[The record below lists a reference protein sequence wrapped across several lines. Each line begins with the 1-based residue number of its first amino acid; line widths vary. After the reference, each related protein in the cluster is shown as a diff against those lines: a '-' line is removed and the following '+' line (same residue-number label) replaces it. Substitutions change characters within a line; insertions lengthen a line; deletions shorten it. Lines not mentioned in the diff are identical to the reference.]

1 MKPLTQADAAGILLS
16 HGATVSRI
24 KEFLDWHKAHP
35 EVWRLFRS
43 CANELINR
51 GESRISAKLVGE
63 LIRKRAGENP
73 CTDFALNNNFLSY
86 YVRLWIE
93 ENPIFKSK
101 VELRRLAA

>member
-24 KEFLDWHKAHP
+24 KEFLEWHKAHP

-51 GESRISAKLVGE
+51 GETRIGAKLVGE
-63 LIRKRAGENP
+63 LVRKRAGQNP
-73 CTDFALNNNFLSY
+73 HTEFALNNNTLSY
-86 YVRLWIE
+86 YIRLWIA
-93 ENPIFKSK
+93 ENPIFKDR